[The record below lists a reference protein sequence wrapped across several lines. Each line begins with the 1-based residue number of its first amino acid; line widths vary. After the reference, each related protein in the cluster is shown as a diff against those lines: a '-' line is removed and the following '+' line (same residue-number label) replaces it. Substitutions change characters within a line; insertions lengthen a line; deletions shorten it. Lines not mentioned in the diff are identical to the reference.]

1 MNGYDDHYEVLAE
14 WEGANGVLWRKR
26 RVSMFG
32 LTGESVFGFTGE
44 MVEAVC
50 RPESCADRH
59 RCGKLDIGI
68 VGEDS

>member
-1 MNGYDDHYEVLAE
+1 MSTEYDDHYEVLAE
-14 WEGANGVLWRKR
+14 WEGVNGFLWRKL
-26 RVSMFG
+26 RVS
-32 LTGESVFGFTGE
+32 TFGFTGE

-68 VGEDS
+68 VRKDS

>member
-26 RVSMFG
+26 RVS
-32 LTGESVFGFTGE
+32 TFGFTGE

-50 RPESCADRH
+50 RPESCAGGH
-59 RCGKLDIGI
+59 RCGKLDTGI
-68 VGEDS
+68 TGEGS